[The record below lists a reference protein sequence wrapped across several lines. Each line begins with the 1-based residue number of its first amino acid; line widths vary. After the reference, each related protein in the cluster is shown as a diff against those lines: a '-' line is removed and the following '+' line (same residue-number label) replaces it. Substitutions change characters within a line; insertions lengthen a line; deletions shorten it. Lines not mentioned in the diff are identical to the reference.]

1 MINGNNLKTNK
12 GFTLIETIVAIT
24 ILMISIVGP
33 LALASK
39 GIVYAEYVRDEITA
53 FNLAQEAMETIRNI
67 RDENVKNYSEAEW
80 LKDIDRCLSPNICR
94 LDIWNASGVRAGL
107 EIAPSPIPADW
118 LKLSTKSIVVP
129 GQSGVTT
136 LYGYLFN
143 TSSVGTLK
151 PSLFTRT
158 ITITPVP
165 YSLPAVTQP
174 EIDDNGLS
182 NPGEVNVTVEIRWR
196 RVPFLPRSIKISEN
210 LYSL

>member
-1 MINGNNLKTNK
+1 MINTKK

-67 RDENVKNYSEAEW
+67 RDENVKNYTEAEW
-80 LKDIDRCLSPNICR
+80 LRDINKCIDPQICR
-94 LDIWNASGVRAGL
+94 LDIWNSSGVRVGL
-107 EIAPSPIPADW
+107 EAYSGGGIVPTDWQKMQIKNVGTAPRG
-118 LKLSTKSIVVP
+118 KVV
-129 GQSGVTT
+129 
-136 LYGYLFN
+136 LYGYNFN
-143 TSSVGTLK
+143 SGLLGPISS
-151 PSLFTRT
+151 SLFTRT

-165 YSLPAVTQP
+165 YALPAITQT
-174 EIDDNGLS
+174 EIDDNRLA
-182 NPGEVNVTVEIRWR
+182 NPGEVNVTVEVRWR
-196 RVPFLPRSIKISEN
+196 RIPFLPRTIKISEN